1 MLSSPPVKILLGTLI
16 SFACFATAV
25 ADDITITDVTG
36 RQVTLDAPAERV
48 ILGEGRQIYLL
59 GLLEPEDP
67 FAHVVGWREDFSQA
81 DPDNYAR
88 YLERFPE
95 IEAIPTFGGFKDGTF
110 DVEQAAALNPDVVLM
125 NIEAKAAT
133 EDAAYDDKLA
143 QLGIPIIY
151 VDFREDPLENT
162 IPSMRI
168 IGQIMDDEAAAEAF
182 IEFAEAQL
190 ARVTDIIAEANPER
204 PSVFIDRAGGY
215 SDECC
220 MSFGPANFGDYV
232 TLAGGHNIAEGI
244 IPNSFG
250 NLNPEQ
256 IIAANPDHVV
266 VTGGNWDAYVPGG
279 DWVGVGPGSDMQS
292 AHAKLEALTERTAMT
307 GIKAVESGNFHAIW
321 HQFYNSPYY
330 FVAVQQ
336 LAKWLHPELFAD
348 LDPETTMA
356 ELHERFLPIDY
367 EPGYWISL
375 HDD

>member
-1 MLSSPPVKILLGTLI
+1 MTSSLLKTLI
-16 SFACFATAV
+16 GMAAVVSCTTAA
-25 ADDITITDVTG
+25 ADSVTVTDVTG
-36 RQVTLDAPAERV
+36 REVTLEAPAERV

-67 FAHVVGWREDFSQA
+67 FAHIVGWREDFSQA

-88 YLERFPE
+88 YAERFPE
-95 IEAIPTFGGFKDGTF
+95 IEALPTFGGFKDGTF
-110 DVEQAAALNPDVVLM
+110 DVEQAASLNPDVVFM
-125 NIEAKAAT
+125 NLEAKAAT

-151 VDFREDPLENT
+151 VDFREDPIEHT

-168 IGQIMDDEAAAEAF
+168 MGQVMNDEAAAEEF
-182 IEFAEAQL
+182 IDFAEAQL
-190 ARVTDIIAEANPER
+190 ARVTDVINEANPER

-220 MSFGPANFGDYV
+220 MSFGPGNFGEYV
-232 TLAGGHNIAEGI
+232 TLAGGTNIADGI
-244 IPNSFG
+244 IPGSFG
-250 NLNPEQ
+250 TLNPEQ

-279 DWVGVGPGSDMQS
+279 AWVGVGPGSDMQA
-292 AHAKLEALTERTAMT
+292 AHAKLEALTSRTAMT
-307 GIKAVESGNFHAIW
+307 GIQAVEDGNFHAIW

-330 FVAVQQ
+330 FVAIQQ
-336 LAKWLHPELFAD
+336 LAKWLHPALFED
-348 LDPETTMA
+348 LDPEATLQ
-356 ELHERFLPIDY
+356 ELHDRFLPIDY
-367 EPGYWISL
+367 EPGYWVSL

>member
-1 MLSSPPVKILLGTLI
+1 MLSSQRLKLLLGTLI
-16 SFACFATAV
+16 TFGCCATV
-25 ADDITITDVTG
+25 MADDFTITDIAG

-59 GLLEPEDP
+59 GLLEPKDP

-95 IEAIPTFGGFKDGTF
+95 IETIPTFGGFKDGTF

-151 VDFREDPLENT
+151 VDFREDPLEHT

-168 IGQIMDDEAAAEAF
+168 IGQIMNDEEAAETF
-182 IEFAEAQL
+182 IEFAETQL
-190 ARVTDIIAEANPER
+190 ARVTDVIAEANPEL

-220 MSFGPANFGDYV
+220 MSFGPANFGEYV
-232 TLAGGHNIAEGI
+232 TLAGGSNIAEGI

-279 DWVGVGPGSDMQS
+279 AWVGMGPGADMQR
-292 AHAKLEALTERTAMT
+292 ARTKLEALTKRTAMT
-307 GIKAVESGNFHAIW
+307 GIEAVESGNFHAIW

-330 FVAVQQ
+330 FIAVQQ

-348 LDPETTMA
+348 LDPNATMA

-367 EPGYWISL
+367 KPGYWISL
-375 HDD
+375 NDD

>member
-1 MLSSPPVKILLGTLI
+1 MLCSPRLNILLGTLI
-16 SFACFATAV
+16 SLAYCATAV
-25 ADDITITDVTG
+25 ADDITITDVAG
-36 RQVTLDAPAERV
+36 RQITLNAPAERV

-59 GLLEPEDP
+59 GLLEPEAP

-88 YLERFPE
+88 YAERFPE

-110 DVEQAAALNPDVVLM
+110 DVEQAASLNPDVVLM

-151 VDFREDPLENT
+151 VDFREDPLEHT

-168 IGQIMDDEAAAEAF
+168 IGQIMDDEEAAEAF
-182 IEFAEAQL
+182 IEFAETQL
-190 ARVTDIIAEANPER
+190 ARVTDVIAEANPER

-279 DWVGVGPGSDMQS
+279 NWVGVGPGSDMQQ
-292 AHAKLEALTERTAMT
+292 AHTKLEALTQRTAMT
-307 GIKAVESGNFHAIW
+307 GIGAVESGNFHAIW

-336 LAKWLHPELFAD
+336 LAKWLHPELFED
-348 LDPETTMA
+348 LDPNATME

>member
-1 MLSSPPVKILLGTLI
+1 MATHASKLLLGAL
-16 SFACFATAV
+16 SVLSCAAAV
-25 ADDITITDVTG
+25 ADDITVTDVTG
-36 RQVTLDAPAERV
+36 REVTLDAPAERV

-88 YLERFPE
+88 YADRFPE
-95 IEAIPTFGGFKDGTF
+95 IEALPTFGGFKDGTF
-110 DVEQAAALNPDVVLM
+110 DVEQAASLSPDVVLM
-125 NIEAKAAT
+125 NIEAKSAT
-133 EDAAYDDKLA
+133 EDAGYDDKLA
-143 QLGIPIIY
+143 ELDIPIVY
-151 VDFREDPLENT
+151 VDFREDPIAHT

-168 IGQIMDDEAAAEAF
+168 IGQLMGDEAAAETF
-182 IEFAEAQL
+182 IDFAEAQM
-190 ARVTDIIAEANPER
+190 ARVTDVIEDADPER

-220 MSFGPANFGDYV
+220 MSFGPANFGEYV
-232 TLAGGHNIAEGI
+232 TLAGGRNIAVGI

-256 IIAANPDHVV
+256 IIAADPAHVV

-279 DWVGVGPGSDMQS
+279 DWVGMGPGADMDK
-292 AHAKLEALTERTAMT
+292 AREKLEALTERTAMT
-307 GIKAVESGNFHAIW
+307 GISAVESDNIHAIW

-348 LDPETTMA
+348 LDPEATMR

-375 HDD
+375 NDA